1 MRSLAPSYSQY
12 GPRAAPVPVTIEIRP
27 IAKAGQS
34 FKKAVW
40 TRHPLLLRPRRCS
53 HRLRRVGKARN
64 AARKSMLQSQVQR
77 AASVFMLLHA
87 LPRVVLSRKRARPA
101 LTPPSAPLGARIDSP
116 EARPKRAA
124 ASRIASYS
132 EANPKTSLFQ
142 SAAAHSGGSAQR
154 NPTYSTTQED
164 DSRAFQPGS
173 TADV

>member
-1 MRSLAPSYSQY
+1 MRKYQPYEVE
-12 GPRAAPVPVTIEIRP
+12 PVYLLLSI
-27 IAKAGQS
+27 AGQS
-34 FKKAVW
+34 PKPANLSRNEQRCRTSSSLPGSDELNGSGDADRFEKQPRHCHFYSWYVERDVI
-40 TRHPLLLRPRRCS
+40 TRARCG
-53 HRLRRVGKARN
+53 H
-64 AARKSMLQSQVQR
+64 
-77 AASVFMLLHA
+77 FA
-87 LPRVVLSRKRARPA
+87 LALSRKRARPA

-173 TADV
+173 TADK